1 MEKQPYFNIG
11 DIPETS
17 ALKERIMLPFRQLN
31 WLLNGLVM
39 DRITLITSSTDS
51 GKTTVCS
58 QFILNAIKQGY
69 KTFYFAGEDSEDEAR
84 DRIYKQYTSF
94 SEDNFKFVQYIQ
106 NGKATNCGE
115 YILSHEKFEEAKNFF
130 DNKLFIH
137 NNSVPANKEGLI
149 NTIEQARIKEG
160 CRFFVL
166 DNVEIFD
173 LDSDNENNSLKEICV
188 ALRNYAI
195 TKKVHIA
202 IVSHIRKIERNI
214 CRPDIFDVKGTSSL
228 TNISKN
234 IITIIRTDKLDT
246 TTKEYKNFEK
256 VLSLNGYCLKDCDCV
271 VEVRKT
277 KGRGLGFCCL
287 KFNKCTQSY
296 YETKEMQEIEVSERP
311 ILSIKTT
318 EITDKDEQ
326 EIIDSIF

>member
-173 LDSDNENNSLKEICV
+173 
-188 ALRNYAI
+188 YAI
-195 TKKVHIA
+195 GNIDGEMMLNEFAGNRTMHSLTTDYKQGGKMVKTVSMDTFFKDNNIDEVDFVKLDVEGGEQFILTSPGFLAVASKIKSMA
-202 IVSHIRKIERNI
+202 IEFHYPGWEEL
-214 CRPDIFDVKGTSSL
+214 VKHLESLGFKSQRQTSSA
-228 TNISKN
+228 IM
-234 IITIIRTDKLDT
+234 
-246 TTKEYKNFEK
+246 
-256 VLSLNGYCLKDCDCV
+256 VLFT
-271 VEVRKT
+271 R
-277 KGRGLGFCCL
+277 
-287 KFNKCTQSY
+287 
-296 YETKEMQEIEVSERP
+296 
-311 ILSIKTT
+311 
-318 EITDKDEQ
+318 
-326 EIIDSIF
+326 